1 VGVPPYHEFES
12 SFYSR
17 ALDLIAERSVLIL
30 GEDFYPAFLLQVL
43 AFYRG
48 ASLLVH
54 PDFICPEFIGSDD
67 MPSLEGSLRAFLG
80 GEHAGRIQAGP
91 DTGWAAVWD
100 RLSEEASRSNAGRL
114 QLRR

>member
-1 VGVPPYHEFES
+1 VTVPPYHEFES
-12 SFYSR
+12 SFYTR
-17 ALDLIAERSVLIL
+17 ALDLIAEKCVLIL

-67 MPSLEGSLRAFLG
+67 MPSVEGSLRAFLG
-80 GEHAGRIQAGP
+80 GEHAGRTQAGP
-91 DTGWAAVWD
+91 DTGWAGVWD
-100 RLSEEASRSNAGRL
+100 RLSEEASRSSTGRL
-114 QLRR
+114 QPRR